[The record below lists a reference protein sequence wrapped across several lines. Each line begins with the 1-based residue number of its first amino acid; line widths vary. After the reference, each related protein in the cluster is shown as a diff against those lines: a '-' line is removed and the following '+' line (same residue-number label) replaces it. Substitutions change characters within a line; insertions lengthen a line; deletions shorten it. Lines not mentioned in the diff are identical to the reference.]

1 MSTQGKGHGLGM
13 QSVSAFT
20 DKTGGSLDCKWEN
33 GSFYIILFVKF

>member
-1 MSTQGKGHGLGM
+1 MSTRGKGHGLGM